1 MTPLRLTTWFRRRM
15 LPLVLATAIPVAA
28 AAPIA
33 FYVQKRLEL
42 VHSARSE
49 AARLAMVVASE
60 IEERPRL
67 WRYDATK
74 LGERLAA
81 EGLDRSPLRL
91 IEAGRDVKVER
102 THPEVWPQRPL
113 WASAPVRLGAG
124 RDSRE
129 VARVWVAVEAS
140 PLWTVTASL
149 AALFLLLAIGL
160 GTVLYLLPVRAIAGA
175 ERRTHLLLGRL
186 ALTLQEEDRRRIARD
201 LHDGAGQALTAAR
214 LELLALGARGGDDV
228 AQAVRRIA
236 AQLDEALEEVRRSS
250 AALGPPALQELG
262 FARAVERRCE
272 AFADAA
278 RLPVSCSID
287 ALPAVAAE
295 VELAGYRIVQE
306 ALTNIARHA
315 SATQAWVRIWA
326 RGGQLCIEV
335 RDDGKGLAAGHVRGR
350 GLDGIR
356 ERTELLGGRFRLDNA
371 AGGGVR
377 LAVDLPLEAVETA

>member
-15 LPLVLATAIPVAA
+15 LPLVIATAIPVAA

-33 FYVQKRLEL
+33 FHVQKRLEL
-42 VHSARSE
+42 LHTARGD
-49 AARLAMVVASE
+49 AARLAAVVARE
-60 IEERPRL
+60 IAERPRL

-81 EGLDRSPLRL
+81 EGLDRNPLRVR
-91 IEAGRDVKVER
+91 EEGRDVQVER
-102 THPEVWPQRPL
+102 MHPETQPQRPL
-113 WASAPVRLGAG
+113 WGSAPVVLAG
-124 RDSRE
+124 DPDSRE
-129 VARVWVAVEAS
+129 VARVWVAVEAA
-140 PLWTVTASL
+140 PLWTGTALL

-214 LELLALGARGGDDV
+214 LELLALGARGGDDI
-228 AQAVRRIA
+228 APTVRRIA
-236 AQLDEALEEVRRSS
+236 AQLDEALDEVRRSS

-278 RLPVSCSID
+278 SLPVACTIE
-287 ALPAVAAE
+287 ALPPVAPE

-315 SATQAWVRIWA
+315 AATQASVRIFA
-326 RGGQLCIEV
+326 RAERLCLEV
-335 RDDGKGLAAGHVRGR
+335 RDDGKGLAPGLVRGR
-350 GLDGIR
+350 GLAGIR
-356 ERTELLGGRFRLDNA
+356 ERAELLGGVFHVGEA
-371 AGGGVR
+371 AGGGV
-377 LAVDLPLEAVETA
+377 LLSVELPLEPVEAT